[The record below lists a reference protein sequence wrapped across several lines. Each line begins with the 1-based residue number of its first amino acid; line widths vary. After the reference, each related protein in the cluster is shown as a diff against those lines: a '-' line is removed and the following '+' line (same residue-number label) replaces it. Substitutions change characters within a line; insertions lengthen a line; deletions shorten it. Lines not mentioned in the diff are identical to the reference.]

1 MRFVLLTHHL
11 EHFSNHRLIEAAE
24 ARGHQVIPVDATR
37 STLLLTGATPE
48 VHVAGEP
55 LTDVNAVIAR
65 VGASSSA
72 YGIAVLRHF
81 EMQDVV
87 CVSGSLAIAR
97 SRDKLRALQILS
109 RRGVQ
114 MPFTAVADH
123 PSEVDRILKAVGRPP
138 YVIKVI
144 EGSQGLGVVK
154 ADSESAARSVIEALQ
169 GLKAK
174 ILVQEFIAEAEGA
187 DLRCFVV
194 KDKVV
199 ASMRRQGAPD
209 DFRSNLHRGGSAT
222 SCKLTRAEREM
233 AVKAAKAM
241 GLSVAGVDLL
251 QSHRGPLVMEVNSS
265 PGLEGIERATGID
278 VASKVIEHVEQSAL
292 MKHRGERSSKH

>member
-1 MRFVLLTHHL
+1 MKFVLLTHHL
-11 EHFSNHRLIEAAE
+11 EHVSNRRLIESAE
-24 ARGHQVIPVDATR
+24 ARGHQVLAVDATR
-37 STLLLTGATPE
+37 CSLLLTSERPE
-48 VHVAGEP
+48 VHVEGEP
-55 LTDVNAVIAR
+55 LRDINAVIAR

-72 YGIAVLRHF
+72 YGIAVIRQF

-123 PSEVDRILKAVGRPP
+123 PGEVDRILKVVGKPP
-138 YVIKVI
+138 YVIKVV

-187 DLRCFVV
+187 DLRCFVI

-222 SCKLTRAEREM
+222 SCKLSKAERDM
-233 AVKAAKAM
+233 AIKAAKAM
-241 GLSVAGVDLL
+241 GLTVAGVDLL
-251 QSHRGPLVMEVNSS
+251 QSKRGPLVMEVNSS
-265 PGLEGIERATGID
+265 PGLEGIERATGLDI
-278 VASKVIEHVEQSAL
+278 ATKIIEHVEQSAL
-292 MKHRGERSSKH
+292 FKHRGEVSSKH